1 MQTRTCIV
9 AKSGDLLSEAIAEGM
24 VAEIVADKAAAVKMF
39 AGKIA
44 AAKLVAG
51 KIAADK
57 IVVAVRLR
65 KGERRSMPWVRK
77 CAGLMGHDIARLGP
91 APSE

>member
-1 MQTRTCIV
+1 
-9 AKSGDLLSEAIAEGM
+9 
-24 VAEIVADKAAAVKMF
+24 MF

-44 AAKLVAG
+44 ADKLDAD

-65 KGERRSMPWVRK
+65 KGERRSMPWMRK

>member
-1 MQTRTCIV
+1 MRHLG
-9 AKSGDLLSEAIAEGM
+9 SGGM

-65 KGERRSMPWVRK
+65 KGERHSMPWMRK